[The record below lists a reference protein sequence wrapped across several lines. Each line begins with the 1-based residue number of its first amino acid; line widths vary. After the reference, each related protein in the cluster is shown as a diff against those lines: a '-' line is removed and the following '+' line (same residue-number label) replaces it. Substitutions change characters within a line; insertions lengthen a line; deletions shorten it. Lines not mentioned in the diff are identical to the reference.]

1 MEDATM
7 IKREYEK
14 PMMQVIKTDVRQ
26 QILAGSITGVTSTG
40 LDAEEE
46 LILPARVCLNQVA
59 FGMTLGKHL
68 NRRRWGGG

>member
-46 LILPARVCLNQVA
+46 LILPGEGLPKSGSVWDDA
-59 FGMTLGKHL
+59 
-68 NRRRWGGG
+68 W

>member
-1 MEDATM
+1 M

-46 LILPARVCLNQVA
+46 LILPGEGLPKSGSVWDDA
-59 FGMTLGKHL
+59 
-68 NRRRWGGG
+68 W

>member
-40 LDAEEE
+40 LDAEEK
-46 LILPARVCLNQVA
+46 LILPGEGLPKSGSVWDDA
-59 FGMTLGKHL
+59 
-68 NRRRWGGG
+68 W